1 MKYFLPLLVI
11 ACSVIGS
18 LANIFINS
26 DTWYVELVKSPLN
39 PPSYVFGIV
48 WPILYVLMAFVSFR
62 SADKIWKLFIP
73 QLIMNAAWSWMFFFM
88 HAPLLALI
96 NISILIFLNQKIL
109 LILYEIKVPGI
120 RAYKPKTSQDI
131 AWRIEW
137 TLKNESRLLF
147 WLYLPYVLWLS
158 FAAFLNASIVFLN

>member
-26 DTWYVELVKSPLN
+26 DTWYVDLVKSPLN
-39 PPSYVFGIV
+39 PPSFVFGIV
-48 WPILYVLMAFVSFR
+48 WPILYALMAFVAFK

-73 QLIMNAAWSWMFFFM
+73 QLILNAAWSWIFFYM
-88 HAPLLALI
+88 HAPVLALI

-109 LILYEIKVPGI
+109 V
-120 RAYKPKTSQDI
+120 
-131 AWRIEW
+131 
-137 TLKNESRLLF
+137 TLKNESKLLF
-147 WLYLPYVLWLS
+147 LLYLPYVIWLG

>member
-18 LANIFINS
+18 LANIFISS
-26 DTWYVELVKSPLN
+26 DSWYVDLVKSPLN
-39 PPSYVFGIV
+39 PPSFVFGIV
-48 WPILYVLMAFVSFR
+48 WPILYALMAFVSFK

-73 QLIMNAAWSWMFFFM
+73 QLILNAAWSWIFFYM

-109 LILYEIKVPGI
+109 VILK
-120 RAYKPKTSQDI
+120 
-131 AWRIEW
+131 IES
-137 TLKNESRLLF
+137 KLLF
-147 WLYLPYVLWLS
+147 WLYVPYVLWLS

>member
-11 ACSVIGS
+11 ACSAIGS

-26 DTWYVELVKSPLN
+26 DTWYVDLVKSPLN
-39 PPSYVFGIV
+39 PPSFVFGIV
-48 WPILYVLMAFVSFR
+48 WPILYALMAFVSFK

-73 QLIMNAAWSWMFFFM
+73 QLILNAAWSWIFFFM

-109 LILYEIKVPGI
+109 VILK
-120 RAYKPKTSQDI
+120 
-131 AWRIEW
+131 IES
-137 TLKNESRLLF
+137 KLLF

>member
-73 QLIMNAAWSWMFFFM
+73 QLIINAAWSWMFFFM

-109 LILYEIKVPGI
+109 VI
-120 RAYKPKTSQDI
+120 
-131 AWRIEW
+131 
-137 TLKNESRLLF
+137 LKNESKLLF

>member
-18 LANIFINS
+18 LANIFISS
-26 DTWYVELVKSPLN
+26 DSWYVDLVKSPLN
-39 PPSYVFGIV
+39 PPSFVFGIV
-48 WPILYVLMAFVSFR
+48 WPILYALMAFVSFK

-73 QLIMNAAWSWMFFFM
+73 QLIINAAWSWMFFFM

-109 LILYEIKVPGI
+109 VILK
-120 RAYKPKTSQDI
+120 
-131 AWRIEW
+131 IES
-137 TLKNESRLLF
+137 KLLF

>member
-18 LANIFINS
+18 LANIFISS
-26 DTWYVELVKSPLN
+26 DTWYVDLVKSPLN
-39 PPSYVFGIV
+39 PPSFVFGIV
-48 WPILYVLMAFVSFR
+48 WPILYALMAFVSFK

-73 QLIMNAAWSWMFFFM
+73 QLLLNAAWSWMFFFM

-109 LILYEIKVPGI
+109 VILKH
-120 RAYKPKTSQDI
+120 
-131 AWRIEW
+131 
-137 TLKNESRLLF
+137 ESKLLF

>member
-18 LANIFINS
+18 LANVFISS
-26 DTWYVELVKSPLN
+26 DTWYVDLIKSPLN
-39 PPSYVFGIV
+39 PPSFVFGIV
-48 WPILYVLMAFVSFR
+48 WPILYLLMAYVAFR

-73 QLIMNAAWSWMFFFM
+73 QLILNTAWSWMFFYM

-109 LILYEIKVPGI
+109 AI
-120 RAYKPKTSQDI
+120 
-131 AWRIEW
+131 
-137 TLKNESRLLF
+137 LKNESKVLF
-147 WLYLPYVLWLS
+147 WLYLPYVLWLT

>member
-26 DTWYVELVKSPLN
+26 DTWYADLVKSPLN
-39 PPSYVFGIV
+39 PPSFVFGIV
-48 WPILYVLMAFVSFR
+48 WPILYALMAFVAFK

-73 QLIMNAAWSWMFFFM
+73 QLILNAAWSWIFFYM

-109 LILYEIKVPGI
+109 VILN
-120 RAYKPKTSQDI
+120 
-131 AWRIEW
+131 
-137 TLKNESRLLF
+137 NESRLLF
-147 WLYLPYVLWLS
+147 WLYLPYVLWLT

>member
-1 MKYFLPLLVI
+1 MKYFLPLLVV

-18 LANIFINS
+18 FANIFINS

-73 QLIMNAAWSWMFFFM
+73 QLIINAAWSWMFFFM
-88 HAPLLALI
+88 HAPFLALI
-96 NISILIFLNQKIL
+96 NISMLIFLNQKIL
-109 LILYEIKVPGI
+109 VI
-120 RAYKPKTSQDI
+120 
-131 AWRIEW
+131 
-137 TLKNESRLLF
+137 LKNESRLLF